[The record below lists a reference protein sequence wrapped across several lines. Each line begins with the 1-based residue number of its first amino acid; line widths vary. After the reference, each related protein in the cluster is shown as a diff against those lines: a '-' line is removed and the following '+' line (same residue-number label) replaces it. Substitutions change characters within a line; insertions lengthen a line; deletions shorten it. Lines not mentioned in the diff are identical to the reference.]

1 MKYYKVLPEY
11 GGAQVLKARRID
23 RELIANELYTLAE
36 LKKLLNGAT
45 LIKYNIG
52 KTTQVF
58 EPINI
63 SQRKT
68 YWCFGAR
75 FESTLN

>member
-11 GGAQVLKARRID
+11 GGTQVLKGRKID
-23 RELIANELYTLAE
+23 RELIANELYTPAE

-45 LIKYNIG
+45 LRKHNIE

-58 EPINI
+58 EPMTI

-75 FESTLN
+75 FESKLN